1 MMIGEALLMMMINA
15 AADYPAPPHWSDAQ
29 REVWE
34 TILQWN
40 DAFEANDVMAYFS
53 FIDPDIV
60 VLTPSSPY
68 RVEHLIPDRS

>member
-40 DAFEANDVMAYFS
+40 DAFEANDVMA
-53 FIDPDIV
+53 
-60 VLTPSSPY
+60 
-68 RVEHLIPDRS
+68 